1 MCKNELD
8 EVLKEFTEHFEI
20 TDTIG
25 FTLIMATT
33 VAHQLPGEMVWLRFY
48 GASRAGKT
56 EILRAIARHEG
67 SAEMEVLTPAAIRGG
82 FRGGRRILERLDG
95 KLVITKDL
103 ASLLTKR
110 RDFRTEIFG
119 LLRNVKDGQLTADFG
134 TAEGHIE
141 FKAKFDWIIGTT
153 PVFAQYRQFEGLLG
167 SRYIDLHWR
176 PAPREAM
183 IMRAIEN
190 NPKLPGIR
198 DAIAQSVCKLIDTS
212 KNEAHNCPLYLPD
225 ESKKLIA
232 DWADLTAILRSPV
245 ARDRE
250 HRVMYPPEPE
260 VGTDLAQ
267 SFSRIAFGLRL
278 LNVDDCT
285 KYIARL
291 AQDTIPY
298 SRLDIIKE
306 LVFGTMSETSTRNIN
321 RRGYYDLEDY
331 SELGVV
337 YKVGTRWQLT
347 TELKPRIEALV
358 NCWD

>member
-1 MCKNELD
+1 MCNNELD
-8 EVLKEFTEHFEI
+8 EVLKEFAKHFEI

-25 FTLIMATT
+25 FTLIMAAT
-33 VAHQLPGEMVWLRFY
+33 VAHQLPGEMVWFRFY

-95 KLVITKDL
+95 RLVITKDL
-103 ASLLTKR
+103 AALLTKR

-134 TAEGHIE
+134 TTEGNIE

-176 PAPREAM
+176 PAKRETM
-183 IMRAIEN
+183 TMRAIEN
-190 NPKLPGIR
+190 NPKLPAIR
-198 DAIAQSVCKLIDTS
+198 ETIAKSVCKLIDTS
-212 KNEAHNCPLYLPD
+212 KNEAHDCPLSLSD
-225 ESKKLIA
+225 ESKRLIA

-267 SFSRIAFGLRL
+267 SFSRIALGLRI
-278 LNVDDCT
+278 LNIDNYA

-298 SRLDIIKE
+298 SRLDVIKE
-306 LVFGTMSETSTRNIN
+306 LVSGSIDATSSRNIN

-337 YKVGTRWQLT
+337 YKVGTKWQLT

-358 NCWD
+358 SCWD